1 MLTKERKQIEKG
13 LTFYMVFIVIIT
25 IVFLV
30 RLAWLQVIDTE
41 SYQLQ
46 AQKNKIRLMTIDSA
60 RGNIIS
66 ADGVVLATD
75 QPTFQ
80 VLINAQTLADL
91 KDEEADAVIERLA
104 QILNT
109 PEISAEVIQEKVYAN
124 RYRMY
129 EPIVIQKGLA
139 MDTVSAIE
147 ARRAE
152 LPGVSIA
159 SSPSRTY
166 PQGELA
172 GHILGYIGEVSQEEL
187 DSQAKTEEELG
198 TTLENRYV
206 LGDYIG
212 KNGLEKSYDDVL
224 RGEKGSMQVEVDANN
239 HPLSETTVTSP
250 IVGDDLILTIDYQLQ
265 KQLEE
270 SFDNMILKLQ
280 GDSRSDKAEAG
291 AAVLIDVKTGAVLAM
306 TSRPADKITQ
316 QNRAIQG
323 RYIPG
328 STFKMVTAVAALETG
343 NITTTETIRNP
354 GKYWYPPY
362 IKSTAPIGNY
372 NIYTAMAKSDNVF
385 FQELGRRATV
395 SNIAK
400 YGQELG
406 LEYKTGI
413 DLPYESSGE
422 RATDGLPTAEKIAQ
436 YNEWYIN
443 SWTTRYE
450 KWINESNVEYD
461 QKINA
466 AATDE
471 EKESLEKEKARAEKQ
486 LRRDLE
492 RNISNNTTW
501 RAADTFNISMGQGRQ
516 NYTPLQLAVYVSTIA
531 NGGTVYQPYVVAEIR
546 DSNGNILQHT
556 EPVVKHTAEIS
567 PETLQIVRDAMCRV
581 TDPGGTAYSLF
592 MNFPKDIKVGAKT
605 GTSQPGGAGYKIGKK
620 QYFDGVFVAFA
631 PADDPQIAFA
641 CIMEYGYSGSG
652 SGGIVCKEVFE
663 KYFGLR

>member
-1 MLTKERKQIEKG
+1 MQTKERKQLERG
-13 LTFYMVFIVIIT
+13 LGIYMFFIVAIV
-25 IVFLV
+25 IVFLI

-46 AQKNKIRLMTIDSA
+46 AQRNKIRLMSIDA
-60 RGNIIS
+60 GRGNIIS

-80 VLINAQTLADL
+80 VVINTQTMADM
-91 KDEEADAVIERLA
+91 KDDEADEVVRRLA
-104 QILNT
+104 NILNNPDVT
-109 PEISAEVIQEKVYAN
+109 AETIQQKIADN
-124 RYRMY
+124 KYRMY
-129 EPIVIQKGLA
+129 EPIVVQKGLDMA
-139 MDTVSAIE
+139 TVSAIE
-147 ARRAE
+147 ARRDE
-152 LPGVSIA
+152 LPGVSIS

-172 GHILGYIGEVSQEEL
+172 GHVLGYIGEVSQEEL
-187 DSQAKTEEELG
+187 DAQAKQEAETG
-198 TTLENRYV
+198 MAVENRYA

-239 HPLSETTVTSP
+239 HPLTETTVVSP
-250 IVGDDLILTIDYQLQ
+250 VVGDDLILTIDYQLQ

-270 SFDNMILKLQ
+270 SFDNMVAKLQ
-280 GDSRSDKAEAG
+280 KDSRSDKAEAG
-291 AAVLIDVKTGAVLAM
+291 AAVLLDVKTGAVLAM

-328 STFKMVTAVAALETG
+328 STFKLVTLTAALETG
-343 NITTTETIRNP
+343 NITPTETIYNP
-354 GKYWYPPY
+354 GRYWIDPY
-362 IKSTAPIGNY
+362 IKSTAPPGNY
-372 NIYTAMAKSDNVF
+372 NLYTATAKSDNVF
-385 FQELGRRATV
+385 FQEIGRRTTREF
-395 SNIAK
+395 IAK

-422 RATDGLPTAEKIAQ
+422 RATDGLPTQEKLDQ
-436 YNEWYIN
+436 YNEWYTKN
-443 SWTTRYE
+443 WTARYE
-450 KWINESNVEYD
+450 KWIAESNEEYD
-461 QKINA
+461 GQIA
-466 AATDE
+466 AATTAE
-471 EKESLEKEKARAEKQ
+471 EREKLEKEKARAEKQ

-492 RNISNNTTW
+492 RNITNNTMW
-501 RAADTFNISMGQGRQ
+501 RAADTFNIAMGQGRQ
-516 NYTPLQLAVYVSTIA
+516 NYTPLQLAVYISTIA
-531 NGGTVYQPYVVAEIR
+531 NGGTVYQPYVVSEIR
-546 DSNGNILQHT
+546 DSDGNVIQKH
-556 EPVVKHTAEIS
+556 EPVVKHTADIS
-567 PETLQIVRDAMCRV
+567 QETLKIVRDAMCKV

-592 MNFPKDIKVGAKT
+592 MNFPKEIKVGAKT

-620 QYFDGVFVAFA
+620 QYYDGVFVAFA
-631 PADDPQIAFA
+631 PADDPQVAFV

>member
-280 GDSRSDKAEAG
+280 SDSRSDKAEAG

-471 EKESLEKEKARAEKQ
+471 EKESFEKEKARAEKQ